1 MKQVDI
7 KVKGL
12 INSDKTQ
19 SILEK
24 IYSNSEQNVFPKKEN
39 IFKALELCP
48 LSQTKVVIFGQ
59 DPYYQINVADGLAF
73 SSQNKI
79 TPASLKNIFKEIKNE
94 YPNATFNTNDLS
106 CWAKQGVL
114 LLNSSLT
121 VVEQQPMSHN
131 NKWDFF
137 INEIINFINNDLEVV
152 IFLLWGSNAKKFKK
166 QINDKHFVLTS
177 AHPSPLSADKG
188 FFNNG
193 HFKRV
198 NEILKLL
205 NKKEINWST

>member
-94 YPNATFNTNDLS
+94 YPNTTFNTNDLS
-106 CWAKQGVL
+106 C
-114 LLNSSLT
+114 
-121 VVEQQPMSHN
+121 
-131 NKWDFF
+131 
-137 INEIINFINNDLEVV
+137 
-152 IFLLWGSNAKKFKK
+152 
-166 QINDKHFVLTS
+166 
-177 AHPSPLSADKG
+177 
-188 FFNNG
+188 
-193 HFKRV
+193 
-198 NEILKLL
+198 
-205 NKKEINWST
+205 